1 MRSIGGNPHCAERRH
16 DPNALLRAQRHH
28 SSRSKQ
34 QLVFRMGVL
43 GDHVTVSEV
52 SRHAGYLGNKSPV
65 GSTKY
70 ALALV
75 RHLLSHYREKMQG
88 ATAILGRRKF
98 SLLSTTEKGRHRI
111 WGVMVIVAYRPRPGK
126 RALLLALTKEH
137 LGVLRGQHLA
147 TERPSYAMQASD
159 GTVIEVFEWK
169 SKEAIAAAHTN
180 PAVLKMWEKYAEA
193 CE

>member
-1 MRSIGGNPHCAERRH
+1 M
-16 DPNALLRAQRHH
+16 
-28 SSRSKQ
+28 
-34 QLVFRMGVL
+34 
-43 GDHVTVSEV
+43 
-52 SRHAGYLGNKSPV
+52 
-65 GSTKY
+65 
-70 ALALV
+70 
-75 RHLLSHYREKMQG
+75 
-88 ATAILGRRKF
+88 
-98 SLLSTTEKGRHRI
+98 
-111 WGVMVIVAYRPRPGK
+111 GVMVIAAYRPRPGK

-193 CE
+193 CEYVPLASVKECSNMFAEFVPIELMAS